1 MLGLIKKKANTLLGI
16 DISSTSV
23 KLLELSRSGGRYKV
37 EAYAVEP
44 LPPNAVVEKNIVE
57 LEGVGQALSRVL
69 VKAKTNLKS
78 AVVAVAGSAVITK
91 TIEMEAGLSEDELE
105 NQLKIEADQYIPYP
119 LEEVAIDFEVQGLSA
134 RNPERVDVL
143 LAACRKE
150 NVEVREAALALAGLT
165 AKVVDVEAYAL
176 ERSYALLSSQLGADT
191 DQLTVAVVDIGATMT
206 TLPAGRAIRNIDF
219 QRGEKGE
226 GNVVIDLSDPTLSPD
241 IQEQGGKIRLDFAK
255 TQLPDALRVRLDV
268 KDFATPVQFVNAS
281 AQSDRTSIT
290 IEPSGLY
297 DYLVYQTDNR
307 LTVSIKPM
315 TTEDAE
321 RRKKDNFAYTGEK
334 LSLNFQ
340 DIDVRSV
347 LQLIA
352 DFTDLNLVA
361 SDTVQGNITL
371 RLQNVPWDQALDLV
385 LKTKGLDK
393 RKLGNVLLVAPA
405 DEIAARERQ
414 ELEAQKQ
421 IAELAPLRRELIQVN
436 YAKAADIAKLFQSV
450 TSDGGQEGKEGGR
463 GSITVDDRTNSIIA
477 YQPQERL
484 DELRRI
490 VSQLDIPV
498 RQVMIEARI
507 VEANVGYDKSLGVR
521 WGGAYHKG
529 NWRGYGKDG
538 NIGIKDEDGMNC
550 GPIAGNCTFPTT
562 GTSKSPSPFV
572 DIGAKDATSGI
583 GIGFITDNIILDL
596 QLSAMEK
603 TGNGEIVSQPK
614 VVTSDKETAKIL
626 KGQEV
631 PYQEA
636 SSSGA
641 TSTSFK
647 EAALSLEV
655 TPQITPDNRI
665 IVEVKVTK
673 DAPDFDRALNGV
685 PPINKNEVNAKIL
698 VNDGETIVIGG
709 VFSNTQSKSV
719 DKVPFLGDLPYLGRL
734 FRRDTV
740 SDVKN
745 ELLVFL
751 TPRIMNNQ
759 AIAIGR

>member
-1 MLGLIKKKANTLLGI
+1 MNSGLSRLGI
-16 DISSTSV
+16 
-23 KLLELSRSGGRYKV
+23 
-37 EAYAVEP
+37 A
-44 LPPNAVVEKNIVE
+44 
-57 LEGVGQALSRVL
+57 
-69 VKAKTNLKS
+69 
-78 AVVAVAGSAVITK
+78 
-91 TIEMEAGLSEDELE
+91 
-105 NQLKIEADQYIPYP
+105 
-119 LEEVAIDFEVQGLSA
+119 
-134 RNPERVDVL
+134 L
-143 LAACRKE
+143 LAAMFAPALLAADLEKLD
-150 NVEVREAALALAGLT
+150 VAALPGDRVELKLQFDEPVAAPRGYTIEQPARIALDLPGVQNKLGT
-165 AKVVDVEAYAL
+165 KNRELSVGNTRSVTVVEAKDRTRLIINLTTLSSYTTRVEGNNLFVVVGNSPAGASVASAAPVKASPAPA
-176 ERSYALLSSQLGADT
+176 SYAQPIKPKPY
-191 DQLTVAVVDIGATMT
+191 V
-206 TLPAGRAIRNIDF
+206 PAGRAIRNIDF

-315 TTEDAE
+315 TMEDAE

-450 TSDGGQEGKEGGR
+450 TSSGEEKENSR

-477 YQPQERL
+477 YQPQER
-484 DELRRI
+484 RRI

-521 WGGAYHKG
+521 WGGAYHNG
-529 NWRGYGKDG
+529 NWNSYGKNG
-538 NIGIKDEDGMNC
+538 NMGIKDKEGYNC
-550 GPIAGNCTFPTT
+550 GPFQGQCTFPTRDN
-562 GTSKSPSPFV
+562 SPTPFV
-572 DIGAKDATSGI
+572 DMGAKDATSGI

-603 TGNGEIVSQPK
+603 TGNGEVVSQPK

-626 KGQEV
+626 KGSEI

-673 DAPDFDRALNGV
+673 DAPDFQNALNGV

-709 VFSNTQSKSV
+709 VFSNTQTKAV

-740 SDVKN
+740 SDTKN

>member
-1 MLGLIKKKANTLLGI
+1 MGNTR
-16 DISSTSV
+16 SV
-23 KLLELSRSGGRYKV
+23 TVV
-37 EAYAVEP
+37 EAKDRTRLIINLTTLSSYTTRVEGNN
-44 LPPNAVVEKNIVE
+44 LFVV
-57 LEGVGQALSRVL
+57 VGNSPAGASVASAAP
-69 VKAKTNLKS
+69 VKAS
-78 AVVAVAGSAVITK
+78 PAPA
-91 TIEMEAGLSEDELE
+91 
-105 NQLKIEADQYIPYP
+105 
-119 LEEVAIDFEVQGLSA
+119 
-134 RNPERVDVL
+134 
-143 LAACRKE
+143 
-150 NVEVREAALALAGLT
+150 
-165 AKVVDVEAYAL
+165 
-176 ERSYALLSSQLGADT
+176 SYAQPIKPKPY
-191 DQLTVAVVDIGATMT
+191 V
-206 TLPAGRAIRNIDF
+206 PAGRAIRNIDF

-450 TSDGGQEGKEGGR
+450 TSSGEEKENSR

-521 WGGAYHKG
+521 WGGAYHNG
-529 NWRGYGKDG
+529 NWNSYGKNG
-538 NIGIKDEDGMNC
+538 NMGIKDKEGYNC
-550 GPIAGNCTFPTT
+550 GPFQGQCTFPTRDN
-562 GTSKSPSPFV
+562 SPTPFV
-572 DIGAKDATSGI
+572 DMGAKDASSGI

-603 TGNGEIVSQPK
+603 TGNGEVVSQPK

-626 KGQEV
+626 KGSEI

-673 DAPDFDRALNGV
+673 DAPDFQNALNGV

-709 VFSNTQSKSV
+709 VFSNTQTKAV

-740 SDVKN
+740 SDTKN